1 MQCHAPAKIN
11 LALHV
16 TGRRPDGYHLLESL
30 VVFTEFGD
38 LLEAEDAR
46 QDSLSITGPQAARVP
61 ISGENLVVKA
71 RDMMRERFGAV
82 TGTPVALHLDKQLP
96 VAAGIGGGS
105 ANAAAALD
113 LLCRFWKIDPD
124 RQELNEIALALGAD
138 VPMCLA
144 GQPLLARGIG
154 EVLEP
159 VQTLPRLAML
169 LVNPNLPLPTPQVFS
184 ALGRRDNEP
193 LPELDFQNAPG
204 GLARWLRASRNDLE
218 RPARELLPQIN
229 DVLDAIEKH
238 GAHLARMSG
247 SGATCFGLFDHI
259 EAARQAGEA
268 IVARHPEWF
277 VRATVTLASKEAMA
291 DA

>member
-1 MQCHAPAKIN
+1 MQCRAPAKVN

-16 TGRRPDGYHLLESL
+16 TGRRADGYHLLESL
-30 VVFTEFGD
+30 VVFTEFCD
-38 LLEAEDAR
+38 LLEADAAE

-71 RDMMRERFGAV
+71 RDLMRERFGAAA
-82 TGTPVALHLDKQLP
+82 GKPVALHLDKQLP

-113 LLCRFWKIDPD
+113 LLCRFWEIDPD

-144 GQPLLARGIG
+144 GQPLVARGIG
-154 EVLEP
+154 EILEP
-159 VQTLPRLAML
+159 VQALPRLAML

-184 ALGRRDNEP
+184 ALARRDNAP
-193 LPELDFQNAPG
+193 LPELVFRDGPG
-204 GLARWLRASRNDLE
+204 DLAAWLEATRNDLE
-218 RPARELLPQIN
+218 GPARDLLPQIN
-229 DVLDAIEKH
+229 TVLDAIDGH
-238 GAHLARMSG
+238 GASVARMSG

-259 EAARQAGEA
+259 EAAREAGEA
-268 IVARHPEWF
+268 IAAVHPEWF
-277 VRATVTLASKEAMA
+277 VRATATLAEKEAMA

>member
-1 MQCHAPAKIN
+1 MQCRAPAKVN

-16 TGRRPDGYHLLESL
+16 TGRRADGYHLLESL
-30 VVFTEFGD
+30 VVFTEFCD
-38 LLEAEDAR
+38 LLEADAAE

-71 RDMMRERFGAV
+71 RDLMRERFGAAA
-82 TGTPVALHLDKQLP
+82 GKPVALHLHKQLP

-113 LLCRFWKIDPD
+113 LLCRFWEIDPD

-144 GQPLLARGIG
+144 GQPLVARGIG
-154 EVLEP
+154 EILEP
-159 VQTLPRLAML
+159 VQALPRLAML

-184 ALGRRDNEP
+184 ALARRDSAP
-193 LPELDFQNAPG
+193 LPELVLRDGPG
-204 GLARWLRASRNDLE
+204 DLAAWLEATRNDLE

-229 DVLDAIEKH
+229 TVLDAIDGH
-238 GAHLARMSG
+238 GASVARMSG

-259 EAARQAGEA
+259 EAAREAGGA
-268 IVARHPEWF
+268 IAAVHPEWF
-277 VRATVTLASKEAMA
+277 VRATATLAAKEAMA